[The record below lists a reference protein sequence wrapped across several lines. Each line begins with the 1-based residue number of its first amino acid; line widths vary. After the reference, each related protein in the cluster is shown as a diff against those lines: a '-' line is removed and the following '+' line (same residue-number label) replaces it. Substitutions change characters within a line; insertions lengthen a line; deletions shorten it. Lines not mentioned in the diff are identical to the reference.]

1 MAFAIKIIEC
11 RKKSYKERR
20 NIMKMKYFLLFALFC
35 LLFTSQIGCRNSQYT
50 NQKKEIATM
59 KKRIINPWTWQDKFG
74 FVQANEIADAKRMLF
89 TAGIVSV
96 DGEGNLL
103 HEGDMEKQ
111 IHQIIDNLESIL
123 EQANFELSDVVR
135 FTYYTTDVQAFGKA
149 AHILID
155 QLAKAG
161 CKPATSLIG
170 VNSLFHPDCV
180 VEIEATVV
188 D

>member
-1 MAFAIKIIEC
+1 MV
-11 RKKSYKERR
+11 
-20 NIMKMKYFLLFALFC
+20 
-35 LLFTSQIGCRNSQYT
+35 GCGFRQPA
-50 NQKKEIATM
+50 NQNGEISIM

-74 FVQANEIADAKRMLF
+74 FVQANEITDARRTLF

-103 HEGDMEKQ
+103 HPGDMEKQ
-111 IHQIIDNLESIL
+111 INQIVDNLVVIL

-135 FTYYTTDVQAFGKA
+135 FTYYTTDVEDFGKA
-149 AHILID
+149 AHVLIGR
-155 QLAKAG
+155 LEKAG

-170 VNSLFHPDCV
+170 VDSLFHPDCV